1 MKRRGLVLAGVAG
14 AAAAAG
20 VGGAL
25 WRRQA
30 QAAAEMQ
37 TLLWS
42 KSFDKPGGGEL
53 RLAGFR
59 GKPVLLNFWATWC
72 GPCVTEL
79 PLLDRFHRDQQ
90 ARGWQVIGLAVDND
104 VPVQAFLAQHP
115 VGFPVGLAGFEG
127 VGLSRRLGNTGGG
140 LPFSVVFD
148 AAGAVKD
155 RKVGAIS
162 PEDLLR
168 WATHVAQ

>member
-1 MKRRGLVLAGVAG
+1 MKRRGLVLAAVA
-14 AAAAAG
+14 ASAAAAG

-25 WRRQA
+25 WRRQG
-30 QAAAEMQ
+30 QAATEMQ

-42 KSFDKPGGGEL
+42 KSFEKPGGGEL

-90 ARGWQVIGLAVDND
+90 ARGWQVIGLAVDNEA
-104 VPVQAFLAQHP
+104 PVLQFLAQHP
-115 VGFPVGLAGFEG
+115 VQFPVGLAGFEG
-127 VGLSRRLGNTGGG
+127 VSLSRALGNTGGG
-140 LPFSVVFD
+140 LPFSVVLD
-148 AAGAVKD
+148 AAGGVED
-155 RKVGAIS
+155 RKLGAIA
-162 PEDLLR
+162 PEDLAR
-168 WATHVAQ
+168 WAASMA